1 MKSVIVALALGTG
14 NAYVTPLKPVHTQ
27 ASKLS
32 MQSGV
37 GDLYNSKGVSTS
49 AVAVADEVA
58 EDEVIELKT
67 EAVEAVVVGEE
78 PKAEEPS
85 AEEPKAAAPAPA
97 EAAKYKGV
105 DGIENTRATLVGNA
119 SRDPGALVFHRNKD
133 QKYAT
138 IYTELEKFFPG
149 VCPELPR

>member
-1 MKSVIVALALGTG
+1 MRSVIVALALGTG

-27 ASKLS
+27 LSKMS

-37 GDLYNSKGVSTS
+37 GDLYNSKGV
-49 AVAVADEVA
+49 AVASSTTAVEEVVA
-58 EDEVIELKT
+58 EYEVIDLKP

-78 PKAEEPS
+78 PKAE
-85 AEEPKAAAPAPA
+85 APKAAEPA
-97 EAAKYKGV
+97 V
-105 DGIENTRATLVGNA
+105 ENTRATLVGNA

-138 IYTELEKFFPG
+138 VYTEMEKFF
-149 VCPELPR
+149 

>member
-27 ASKLS
+27 LSKLS

-58 EDEVIELKT
+58 EDEVIELKQ
-67 EAVEAVVVGEE
+67 EDIEEYDRLKARRGAGGRRRPRKRADARGEMRE
-78 PKAEEPS
+78 
-85 AEEPKAAAPAPA
+85 
-97 EAAKYKGV
+97 
-105 DGIENTRATLVGNA
+105 
-119 SRDPGALVFHRNKD
+119 
-133 QKYAT
+133 
-138 IYTELEKFFPG
+138 
-149 VCPELPR
+149 